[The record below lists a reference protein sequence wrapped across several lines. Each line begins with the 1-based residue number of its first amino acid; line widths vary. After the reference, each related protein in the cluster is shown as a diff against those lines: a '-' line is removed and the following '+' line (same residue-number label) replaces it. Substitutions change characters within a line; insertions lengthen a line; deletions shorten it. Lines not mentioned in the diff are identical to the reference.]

1 MVRRVSTV
9 SSRWVALWRSRGM
22 IALLV
27 NRDLRVRYSTSVLGY
42 LWTILDPLLSALVYW
57 FVFTV
62 IFVRAGVGES
72 PYIVFL
78 LAGLL
83 PWTWA
88 SSSIQECTR
97 ALTAEAKLVRSSNIP
112 REVWV
117 LRVVFS
123 KFMEFLFSLP
133 VIAAFAIFAG
143 AKVSW
148 YLLFLPLALLV
159 QGLLLIGLGLILAPL
174 TVLFTDLQR
183 LVRIA
188 LRIMFYL
195 SPIIYGITDVPEKF
209 RTLYSLNPFS
219 GIIDLIRASFFPDQF
234 ASWGP
239 FITASA
245 ITLVV
250 FALGIFVFR
259 TVERAALKEI

>member
-1 MVRRVSTV
+1 M

-42 LWTILDPLLSALVYW
+42 IWTILDPLLSALVYW

-62 IFVRAGVGES
+62 IFVRSGVGES

-88 SSSIQECTR
+88 TSSIQECTR

-123 KFMEFLFSLP
+123 KFMEFLFSL
-133 VIAAFAIFAG
+133 
-143 AKVSW
+143 
-148 YLLFLPLALLV
+148 
-159 QGLLLIGLGLILAPL
+159 
-174 TVLFTDLQR
+174 
-183 LVRIA
+183 
-188 LRIMFYL
+188 
-195 SPIIYGITDVPEKF
+195 
-209 RTLYSLNPFS
+209 
-219 GIIDLIRASFFPDQF
+219 
-234 ASWGP
+234 
-239 FITASA
+239 
-245 ITLVV
+245 
-250 FALGIFVFR
+250 
-259 TVERAALKEI
+259 

>member
-1 MVRRVSTV
+1 M

-88 SSSIQECTR
+88 TSSIWVSRKSIWPSSSRSTSMNSSR
-97 ALTAEAKLVRSSNIP
+97 LTEP
-112 REVWV
+112 
-117 LRVVFS
+117 
-123 KFMEFLFSLP
+123 P
-133 VIAAFAIFAG
+133 
-143 AKVSW
+143 
-148 YLLFLPLALLV
+148 
-159 QGLLLIGLGLILAPL
+159 
-174 TVLFTDLQR
+174 
-183 LVRIA
+183 
-188 LRIMFYL
+188 
-195 SPIIYGITDVPEKF
+195 
-209 RTLYSLNPFS
+209 
-219 GIIDLIRASFFPDQF
+219 
-234 ASWGP
+234 
-239 FITASA
+239 TASTRRWSRDIRRCCLKPPSRRCNEMRMKKDFDEA
-245 ITLVV
+245 TQLP
-250 FALGIFVFR
+250 FADDPEATR
-259 TVERAALKEI
+259 HVEQAKASGSKKQ